1 MVGKRKVGIKNKAYI
16 FGLTYNEWWSHKLK
30 WGRVEKGKVWWWL
43 GCRWGKFIFML
54 AGAG

>member
-30 WGRVEKGKVWWWL
+30 WGRAEKGKVWWWL
-43 GCRWGKFIFML
+43 GCRWRKFIFML